1 MMISEAEK
9 ESRGKNTSIKAE
21 FSEMKIQKRQQHT
34 NRVLHDR
41 SHIFR
46 KRMTSMTHLASRS
59 ILLARIRVTMTALS
73 MSYPHPSTSF
83 ILCTPFALHTLHT
96 PGPAFKV
103 FIGMTTS

>member
-9 ESRGKNTSIKAE
+9 ENRGKNTSIKAE

-41 SHIFR
+41 SHISR
-46 KRMTSMTHLASRS
+46 KRMISMTHLASRS

-73 MSYPHPSTSF
+73 VSYPHPSTSY
-83 ILCTPFALHTLHT
+83 ILFTPFTLHSSHSW
-96 PGPAFKV
+96 PRF
-103 FIGMTTS
+103 